1 MAQEKAK
8 AFELIHFQ
16 SSTHRNWFITS
27 ISLLILSSIFTGLL
41 FHLPWIKLKYFLW
54 LYLLCMHLG
63 TSLLALIFT
72 KGGRHNHIMY
82 SRDCI
87 WFNVLM
93 AFIYLITM
101 SITTLYLDL

>member
-1 MAQEKAK
+1 MTKVRAK
-8 AFELIHFQ
+8 TFETIHFQ
-16 SSTHRNWFITS
+16 SSTHRNWFIAS
-27 ISLLILSSIFTGLL
+27 ISLLILSSIFTGLI

-54 LYLLCMHLG
+54 AYLLSMHLG

-72 KGGRHNHIMY
+72 KGGKHNHIIY

-87 WFNVLM
+87 WFNALM
-93 AFIYLITM
+93 AFIYLIVM